1 MSEKRS
7 EPIKPPQIPVRPL
20 KGLIVVDVIIVLS
33 NYEKDAE
40 KKKVKLTVDQIVA
53 YNKGL
58 IESTKDATQVWTE
71 HPDQAVIVS
80 ITDEDAENYKLR
92 VGDHIAYNHSEHTGF
107 LLIFKKKRYMALR
120 PQEIIFRYLTE
131 EV

>member
-7 EPIKPPQIPVRPL
+7 EPIKPPKIPIRPL
-20 KGLIVVDVIIVLS
+20 KGLIVVDTLKILS

-40 KKKVKLTVDQIVA
+40 KKRLILTVDQIVA

-58 IESTKDATQVWTE
+58 IESTKDATKVWTE

-80 ITDEDAENYKLR
+80 ITDEDAENYDLR
-92 VGDHIAYNHSEHTGF
+92 VGDKIAYNHSEHTGF
-107 LLIFKKKRYMALR
+107 LIIYNKKRYMALR

>member
-7 EPIKPPQIPVRPL
+7 EPIKPPKIPIRPL
-20 KGLIVVDVIIVLS
+20 KGLIVVDTLKILS

-40 KKKVKLTVDQIVA
+40 KKKLILSIDQIVA

-58 IESTKDATQVWTE
+58 IESTKDATKVWTE

-80 ITDEDAENYKLR
+80 ITDEDAENYDLR
-92 VGDHIAYNHSEHTGF
+92 VGDKIAYNHSEHTGF
-107 LLIFKKKRYMALR
+107 LIIYNKKPYMALR